1 MRLAYF
7 ASSIRRGIALAA
19 LPTLALLGIAQAQTA
34 ALVGNFSSLKSIGAN
49 EWQISAQGAQ
59 VRLQFFS
66 PTVVR
71 VRVAQ
76 TDTWETLS
84 YAVVGKPGTAKVT
97 QTEDA
102 NGLTFATD
110 SMRVLVSKNPV
121 RVRLVTL
128 AGQAVVEDEPAFGT
142 NWIGEQVTTYKK
154 LQNEE
159 RFIGLGEKTGPLNR
173 RGEGYTNWNT
183 DAFGYGAGQDPIYQS
198 IPFYIGLH
206 DGVQYG
212 VFMDNSYKSHFV
224 FGASNERFSS
234 FTAEAGEMDY
244 YMIYHKTV
252 GKIIESYT
260 YLTGRM
266 PMPPLWGLGLQ
277 QARYSYYPEAEV
289 RTLAKTFRDK
299 QVPADGIVLDIHYM
313 DKYKIFTWDK
323 DRFPDPKKLTTDLKN
338 MGFHT
343 ITIHDP
349 GIKVE
354 PGYIGYESGVKADI
368 FAKYPDGK
376 YHISNV
382 WPGRCHFPDFTMQK
396 TRDWWREQLKYSY
409 TDNGVDGF
417 WNDMNEPATWGNR
430 FPDLVQFSF
439 EGKGGGHRRAHNIY
453 GLEMSRASYEAGR
466 ALLNKRP
473 FILTRAGFSGIQRY
487 SAVWTGDNRS
497 EEDHMLSGVRLLN
510 SMGLS
515 GIAYVGMDVGGFTGG
530 PSPAL
535 FGRWV
540 SIGAFSPF
548 FRIHSAI
555 NTKEADAW
563 SFGEEIE
570 AVNKNYIRLRY
581 RLLPYLYSSFYEAT
595 QTGMPV
601 NRSLAIT
608 SSHDGRAYDHKYQN
622 QFYFGPGILVC
633 PSESNKEFTRVFMPD
648 EPHYDLYTDKLYSAG
663 EHVVESPVAR
673 LPVFV
678 KAGSIVPMQSLV
690 QNTAEKPSDTLLVH
704 VYVGGQGGSYT
715 YYEDDGESFD
725 NEKGVYYRR
734 AISYNQAGHNVTFGA
749 VEGSGKSKFTQ
760 VKLLFHGA
768 DAKHKGKQEKYV
780 FIDPPPFFD
789 PQGNPTAGPQTSVRT
804 MTMPMPGGKMDV
816 KF

>member
-1 MRLAYF
+1 MNPVNLC
-7 ASSIRRGIALAA
+7 RGAAAAAALWALAA
-19 LPTLALLGIAQAQTA
+19 APASAQTPETI
-34 ALVGNFSSLKSIGAN
+34 GNLSSFSSIGSN
-49 EWQISAQGAQ
+49 EWKIVAQNAQIR
-59 VRLQFFS
+59 VQFYG
-66 PTVVR
+66 PAMVR
-71 VRVAQ
+71 VRYSKN
-76 TDTWETLS
+76 DTWETLS
-84 YAVVGKPGTAKVT
+84 YAVVGQPQATNVK

-102 NGLTFATD
+102 DALTFTAD
-110 SMRVLVSKNPV
+110 SLRLRVTKKPV
-121 RVRLVTL
+121 RIELYNA
-128 AGQAVVEDEPAFGT
+128 AGQLVNRDEPAFGT
-142 NWIGEQVTTYKK
+142 TWIGEQITAYKEIQK
-154 LQNEE
+154 DE

-183 DAFGYGAGQDPIYQS
+183 DAFGYGAGQDPIYQTT
-198 IPFYIGLH
+198 PFYIGLH
-206 DGVQYG
+206 HGLQYG

-234 FTAEAGEMDY
+234 FTAEGGEMDY
-244 YMIYHKTV
+244 YLISHSTV
-252 GKIIESYT
+252 AGIVQDYT

-299 QVPADGIVLDIHYM
+299 QIPADGIVLDIHYM

-323 DRFPDPKKLTTDLKN
+323 DRFPDPKKMISDLKG

-354 PGYIGYESGVKADI
+354 KGYRGYDEGVAKDI

-376 YHISNV
+376 YHASSV
-382 WPGRCHFPDFTMQK
+382 WPGVCHFPDFTMQK
-396 TRDWWREQLKYSY
+396 TRDWWRESLKYSY
-409 TDNGVDGF
+409 TDYGVDGF

-430 FPDLVQFSF
+430 FPDLVQFAF
-439 EGKGGGHRRAHNIY
+439 EGSKPGTHRRAHNIY
-453 GLEMSRASYEAGR
+453 GLMMSKASYEAGR
-466 ALLNKRP
+466 TLLNKRP

-497 EEDHMLSGVRLLN
+497 EEDHMLAGVRLLN
-510 SMGLS
+510 SMGVS
-515 GIAYVGMDVGGFTGG
+515 GIAYTGMDVGGFTGG
-530 PSPAL
+530 PSPSL

-581 RLLPYLYSSFYEAT
+581 RMLPYLYSAFYEAS

-601 NRSLAIT
+601 NRTLAIGY
-608 SSHDGRAYDHKYQN
+608 SHDSRTYEGKYQN
-622 QFYFGPGILVC
+622 QFYFGPSLLVC
-633 PSESNKEFTRVFMPD
+633 PSESNKDFTRVFLP
-648 EPHYDLYTDKLYSAG
+648 EQHYYLYDDKVYLAG
-663 EHVVESPVAR
+663 EHVVESPVKQ

-678 KAGSIVPMQSLV
+678 KAGSILPMQSLV
-690 QNTAEKPSDTLLVH
+690 MNTAEKPSDTLYVH
-704 VYVGGQGGSYT
+704 VYLGGKGSSYT

-734 AISYNQAGHNVTFGA
+734 SISYNAAARSVSFGE
-749 VEGSGKSKFTQ
+749 VQGSGKSKFSQ

-768 DAKHKGKQEKYV
+768 DPKGKGKASTFA

-789 PQGNPTAGPQTSVRT
+789 PQGNPPAGPMTSVRT
-804 MTMPMPGGKMDV
+804 VTMAMPAGKVEV